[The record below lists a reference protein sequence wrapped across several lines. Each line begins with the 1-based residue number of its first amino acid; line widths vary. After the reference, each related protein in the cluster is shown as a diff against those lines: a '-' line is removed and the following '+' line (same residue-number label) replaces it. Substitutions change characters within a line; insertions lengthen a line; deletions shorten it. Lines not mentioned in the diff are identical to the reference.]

1 MAFDRESS
9 SVSLSN
15 LDWSVSQTWSPG
27 SHPPVL
33 AWQKETCWAN
43 WAAAGAGQN
52 GNLANAFSGSFF
64 TRRNFTFPLYT
75 LSKQQLRFGN
85 IWVQGSFGRGTL
97 SLENKTRNIAVFRN
111 LISVWMSYV
120 YSSPTMSPV
129 FYFYQSVSFNVDNY
143 FHFYAILK
151 TERNICSTSYFF
163 KCKHFSFVNGT
174 C

>member
-1 MAFDRESS
+1 MVPWKPPAC
-9 SVSLSN
+9 VSLAKGN
-15 LDWSVSQTWSPG
+15 VLSQLGSRRSRTEREPG
-27 SHPPVL
+27 QCFQWELFHTKKLHFSFIYIIKATAQIWEYL
-33 AWQKETCWAN
+33 
-43 WAAAGAGQN
+43 GA
-52 GNLANAFSGSFF
+52 
-64 TRRNFTFPLYT
+64 R
-75 LSKQQLRFGN
+75 
-85 IWVQGSFGRGTL
+85 SFGRGTL